1 MKRFALFLLAAMS
14 LLCVGCK
21 KENNKKVTLHLF
33 HYKQE
38 IVNEMEEMAS
48 AFHNL
53 YPNITIET
61 ETIPNDAQTVL
72 KTRLFGGEAPDIMM
86 LQSYS
91 TIEEYAKEGF
101 LADITNEAFM
111 GNIVNAA
118 KKSVSYNDKIYA
130 LPLDMAGIGV
140 VYNKDLFAKL
150 GLSIPE
156 TYSELKNVCKV
167 LSDNGYTPFALSIRE
182 SWPLGHFISMA
193 HTVSIGDKLDSW
205 VSAMNN
211 GTGTFASE
219 EMSKM
224 FEVFDFFK
232 ANGGDNA
239 MEMDYNSSLNNFASG
254 NYGMMVQGLWAY
266 GAAIKLNPTLNAG
279 FFPFPF
285 TDDPAQTN
293 LYVDTDST
301 LAISATAPKENQEA
315 AKLFFDFLTSEEGV
329 QLVVEKFKLLP
340 TVKNADVSGMQAPFQ
355 DLMKYVGA
363 GKTIPWAF
371 CMWPSTVFENSKNGL
386 QEYYS
391 EQKTKDELLQYLDDE
406 WKKTLE

>member
-21 KENNKKVTLHLF
+21 KENNKKITLHLF

-101 LADITNEAFM
+101 LADLTNEAFI
-111 GNIVNAA
+111 GNVVNAA
-118 KKSVSYNDKIYA
+118 KKSVTYNDKIYA

-150 GLSIPE
+150 GLSVPE

-211 GTGTFASE
+211 GTGSFASE

-355 DLMKYVGA
+355 DLMKYVGS

>member
-21 KENNKKVTLHLF
+21 KENNKKITLHLF

-101 LADITNEAFM
+101 LADLTNEAFM

-118 KKSVSYNDKIYA
+118 KKSVTYNGKNYA

-150 GLSIPE
+150 GLSVPE

-211 GTGTFASE
+211 GTGSFASE

-355 DLMKYVGA
+355 DLMKYVGS